1 MIVKKLVKQI
11 VFVILFVSLLLIKPT
26 FASENDVPL
35 DVQSSIILKT
45 FSYNRTIASKNVNL
59 GIIINSRSN
68 RSINVKNE
76 LLENINLQKAQT
88 KNKVKVII
96 IDSIE
101 ELRNSIIDIAYITP
115 DVSYLDEVAK
125 EAKEKNILTWSYDSN
140 NVKKG
145 LYSISIANKNNRPRI
160 LINLKNSKLEG
171 HDISSQLLKLCEIID

>member
-1 MIVKKLVKQI
+1 MLVKKLVRQMLVM
-11 VFVILFVSLLLIKPT
+11 VFVSSILLSKTSI
-26 FASENDVPL
+26 ASENEVPL

-45 FSYNRTIASKNVNL
+45 FSYNRTIASKNVAL
-59 GIIINSRSN
+59 GIITNPRSN
-68 RSINVKNE
+68 KSSNIKNE
-76 LLENINLQKAQT
+76 LLENINIQKAQT

-101 ELRNSIIDIAYITP
+101 ELKNNSIDIAYITP
-115 DVSYLDEVAK
+115 DVNYLDEVAK

-140 NVKKG
+140 NVKRG

-160 LINLKNSKLEG
+160 LIHLKNSKLEG